1 MLKLFGAVLILL
13 AGTLAGFH
21 QAARF
26 AARPK
31 QIRELILA
39 MQRLETEI
47 SYGFTPLP
55 DAFRRLAGQLGEPL
69 RSIFKSA
76 ANHMASGSGNTAQES
91 IQRSLHDHW
100 KRTAMKAPER
110 DILHQLSFTL
120 GTSDRQDQIKHIALA
135 AQQLKHEEALARDE
149 QAKYEKISR
158 SLGLL
163 VGALIVILIF

>member
-1 MLKLFGAVLILL
+1 MLKLIGAVLILL
-13 AGTLAGFH
+13 SGTLAGFH

-55 DAFRRLAGQLGEPL
+55 DAFRKMSEQLGEPL
-69 RSIFKSA
+69 RSIFRSSA
-76 ANHMASGSGNTAQES
+76 IHMASGGITAQES
-91 IQRSLHDHW
+91 IQRSLHENW
-100 KRTAMKAPER
+100 KRTAMKTPER

-135 AQQLKHEEALARDE
+135 AQQLKHEEAVARDE

-163 VGALIVILIF
+163 IGALIVILIF

>member
-1 MLKLFGAVLILL
+1 MLKLLGAVLILL
-13 AGTLAGFH
+13 SGTLAGFH

-55 DAFRRLAGQLGEPL
+55 DAFSKMAEQLGEPL
-69 RSIFKSA
+69 RTLFKRA
-76 ANHMASGSGNTAQES
+76 AHYMASSGITAQES
-91 IQRSLHDHW
+91 IQRSLQENW
-100 KRTAMKAPER
+100 KRTAMKTPER

-135 AQQLKHEEALARDE
+135 AQQLKHEEAMARDE

-163 VGALIVILIF
+163 IGALIVILIF

>member
-1 MLKLFGAVLILL
+1 MLKLIGAMLILL
-13 AGTLAGFH
+13 SGTLAGFH

-26 AARPK
+26 AARPR

-55 DAFRRLAGQLGEPL
+55 DAFGKMSEQLGEPL
-69 RSIFKSA
+69 RSLFKRA
-76 ANHMASGSGNTAQES
+76 AFHMNERGSTAQES
-91 IQRSLHDHW
+91 IQRSLHENW
-100 KRTAMKAPER
+100 KRTAMKKPER
-110 DILHQLSFTL
+110 DVIHQLSFTL

-163 VGALIVILIF
+163 IGALIVILIF